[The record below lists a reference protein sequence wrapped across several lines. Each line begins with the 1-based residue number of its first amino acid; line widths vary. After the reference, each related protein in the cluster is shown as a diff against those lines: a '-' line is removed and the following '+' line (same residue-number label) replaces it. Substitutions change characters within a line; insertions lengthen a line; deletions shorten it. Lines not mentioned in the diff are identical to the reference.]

1 MSNPGKNKIQ
11 VRKQYIETL
20 PPEVKLQDVAVPGG
34 DQAGL
39 LHCLN
44 GTQWTL
50 SLSWDLKL
58 KRLKKKTAVTTMI
71 QCFIVTNALAA
82 RATGVYVNRKWTQGL
97 GWKTS
102 IQQTMPTT
110 REEVSFVNIYFIWRR
125 KEQHG
130 FTRNKKIKF
139 EIFYCGKTFTS
150 SSRENYYYFWKVT
163 QYRNL
168 KKSRR

>member
-50 SLSWDLKL
+50 SLS
-58 KRLKKKTAVTTMI
+58 
-71 QCFIVTNALAA
+71 
-82 RATGVYVNRKWTQGL
+82 
-97 GWKTS
+97 
-102 IQQTMPTT
+102 
-110 REEVSFVNIYFIWRR
+110 
-125 KEQHG
+125 
-130 FTRNKKIKF
+130 
-139 EIFYCGKTFTS
+139 
-150 SSRENYYYFWKVT
+150 
-163 QYRNL
+163 
-168 KKSRR
+168 